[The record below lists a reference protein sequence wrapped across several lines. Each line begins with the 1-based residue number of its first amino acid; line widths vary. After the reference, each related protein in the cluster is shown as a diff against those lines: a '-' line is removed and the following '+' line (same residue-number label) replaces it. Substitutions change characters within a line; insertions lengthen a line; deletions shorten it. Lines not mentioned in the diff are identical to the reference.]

1 MNYAGIRYCPRCGEH
16 IFKTSQI
23 KNGSVVAWCSQ
34 CEHTMSIGDYDSDP
48 LMTVFDELVD
58 ADTGRVN
65 E

>member
-16 IFKTSQI
+16 IFKTMQL

-34 CEHTMSIGDYDSDP
+34 CEHTMRISDYDSDP
-48 LMTVFDELVD
+48 IMTVFEEL
-58 ADTGRVN
+58 TEVN